1 MAETVMMSMS
11 DTSALSN
18 LSASSGSN
26 KDILLLTEF
35 TNLTDDDVFDGALK
49 MALAVSLE
57 QSPFLDIFPDAQTR
71 KTLLLMGRSA
81 DERVTPELGREICQR
96 KGMKAYI
103 AGNNFK
109 FGSKLCSDFGS
120 DKRTNGR
127 SRRHDRSLKPNQ
139 KRKF

>member
-1 MAETVMMSMS
+1 MGQDISLDMAETVMMSMS

-57 QSPFLDIFPDAQTR
+57 QSPFLEFSPTHKPA
-71 KTLLLMGRSA
+71 
-81 DERVTPELGREICQR
+81 
-96 KGMKAYI
+96 
-103 AGNNFK
+103 
-109 FGSKLCSDFGS
+109 KLCF
-120 DKRTNGR
+120 
-127 SRRHDRSLKPNQ
+127 
-139 KRKF
+139 